1 MTNQIPP
8 ISPQTIIDVIFA
20 ATASS
25 SSDEK
30 SNQMGT
36 FLFKDFLNNLKEE
49 NKGNVTAINYLNNI
63 IPVIGSTLRAFNV
76 EKLNYKRKI
85 LPLEKLKQGE
95 LDEVDKQLNSWPLFS
110 FIKATNNW
118 TANGFK
124 VFFGLLG
131 AYLGLNISKK
141 EFSGE
146 LNMSIVLTIILVL
159 LLSSLFVLLSMLVT
173 RWIRHKQ
180 VKKIINQS
188 ATDLDEIWKESYKK
202 YETSLFDCLVATIRA
217 QEQFYPEILT
227 FKDGHLF
234 PRNDFPYMPPSNADN
249 LTPSPQETV
258 KIIDNLSNIIRS
270 RISVSPGFDKI
281 NWLKE
286 LCTNN

>member
-49 NKGNVTAINYLNNI
+49 NKGNATAINYLNNI

-146 LNMSIVLTIILVL
+146 LNMSLVLTIILVL

-180 VKKIINQS
+180 VKK
-188 ATDLDEIWKESYKK
+188 
-202 YETSLFDCLVATIRA
+202 
-217 QEQFYPEILT
+217 
-227 FKDGHLF
+227 
-234 PRNDFPYMPPSNADN
+234 
-249 LTPSPQETV
+249 
-258 KIIDNLSNIIRS
+258 
-270 RISVSPGFDKI
+270 
-281 NWLKE
+281 
-286 LCTNN
+286 NN